1 MLDLYFNQCYNYEVK
16 LNKTKYW
23 EEFYMTEL
31 KELKGNQLSVTGTLA
46 EKSLEFATD
55 RDGNEI
61 IKGYIRV
68 QVKQNDKVNMV
79 TFNAYNRKFT
89 KSGKENKLFK
99 GFATVMKDYV
109 SLQDVNGDEERADRV
124 NVLGDLSYNIYSS
137 DGETIQ
143 ESNRFRATTVHR
155 VNGQDLEDDT
165 YGSIPAVIE
174 SYDEDIDKDGNPT
187 GLWKVKA
194 LTVGY
199 NGRVGRVMDLKIAS
213 ELASEMQGALP
224 EGTTGVLYY
233 NILNYVV
240 VKKQNVDNAG
250 GGSFGQIHAVVK
262 SNSYVRQLLIVGG
275 APLENDELSLTED
288 QIQKAHEEL
297 RKQRTE
303 AISRANNKPTA
314 PVKNA
319 QKAHQG
325 GFGSAVKNESNPFA
339 NGSAGLEISD
349 DDLPF

>member
-1 MLDLYFNQCYNYEVK
+1 
-16 LNKTKYW
+16 
-23 EEFYMTEL
+23 MTEL
-31 KELKGNQLSVTGTLA
+31 KELKGNQLSVTGVLA
-46 EKSLEFATD
+46 EKSLELATD

-89 KSGKENKLFK
+89 KAGNENKLFK
-99 GFATVMKDYV
+99 GFVTVMNDYV

-137 DGETIQ
+137 DGETVQ

-155 VNGQDLEDDT
+155 VNGQDLKDDT

-174 SYDEDIDKDGNPT
+174 SYDEDLDKDGNPT
-187 GLWKVKA
+187 GFTKVKA
-194 LTVGY
+194 FTVGY
-199 NGRVGRVMDLKIAS
+199 NGRVGRIMDLKVNS
-213 ELASEMQGALP
+213 DLAAEMQGALP

-233 NILNYVV
+233 NILNYVI

-250 GGSFGQIHAVVK
+250 SGSFGQIHAVVQ
-262 SNSYVRQLLIVGG
+262 SNSYVRHLLIVGG
-275 APLENDELSLTED
+275 APLENDELALTED

-303 AISRANNKPTA
+303 AISRATNKPSQPSK
-314 PVKNA
+314 PVR
-319 QKAHQG
+319 QG

-339 NGSAGLEISD
+339 NDGSIEISD
-349 DDLPF
+349 NDLPF

>member
-1 MLDLYFNQCYNYEVK
+1 MLDLCFNQCYNYEVK
-16 LNKTKYW
+16 LNKKKYW

-46 EKSLEFATD
+46 EKSLELSTD

-68 QVKQNDKVNMV
+68 QVEQNNRVNVV
-79 TFNAYNRKFT
+79 TFNVYNRKFT
-89 KSGKENKLFK
+89 RSGSENKLFA
-99 GFATVMKDYV
+99 GFVTVMNQYK
-109 SLQDVNGDEERADRV
+109 SLQDTNGNKDEADRV
-124 NVLGDLSYNIYSS
+124 QIIGDLSYNVYSS
-137 DGETIQ
+137 DGETVR
-143 ESNRFRATTVHR
+143 ESNRFRATTCHR

-174 SYDEDIDKDGNPT
+174 SYDEDLDKDGNPT

-194 LTVGY
+194 FTVGY

-213 ELASEMQGALP
+213 ELASEMQGAFP

-240 VKKQNVDNAG
+240 VKKQNVDNDG
-250 GGSFGQIHAVVK
+250 GGSFGQIHAVVQ

-275 APLENDELSLTED
+275 APLENDELALTED

-314 PVKNA
+314 PVKNT
-319 QKAHQG
+319 QPVRQG

-339 NGSAGLEISD
+339 NSGAGLEISD